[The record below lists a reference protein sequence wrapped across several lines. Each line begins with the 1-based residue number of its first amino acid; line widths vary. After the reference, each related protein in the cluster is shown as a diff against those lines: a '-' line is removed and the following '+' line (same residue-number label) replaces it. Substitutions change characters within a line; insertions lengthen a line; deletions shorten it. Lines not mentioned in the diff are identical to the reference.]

1 MLIYRD
7 YVSGDEVCS
16 DSFPMK
22 LLHNDVIMEVDAAN
36 IRIDGGIDEA
46 LIGGNASADGED
58 ADAGA
63 DDGAVTGINVII
75 NHKLNPTQFTKKD
88 FKTYFGAWMKKAA
101 KWIEENKGAD
111 RAAAFKKD
119 GLEAFKKIFASFKD
133 WDLYIGESMN
143 PDGSIVF
150 MNYREDGVTPYFWFF
165 KDALEEEKF

>member
-1 MLIYRD
+1 MGLISRVSSRTYRSSCVAPLLFYFLFFLIHVLLQVQELIMLIYRD

-22 LLHNDVIMEVDAAN
+22 LLYNDVIMEVDAAN
-36 IRIDGGIDEA
+36 IRIDGGIDDS

-63 DDGAVTGINVII
+63 DDSAVTGINVII

-88 FKTYFGAWMKKAA
+88 FK
-101 KWIEENKGAD
+101 
-111 RAAAFKKD
+111 KD
-119 GLEAFKKIFASFKD
+119 GLEAFKKIFGSFKD

-143 PDGSIVF
+143 PDG
-150 MNYREDGVTPYFWFF
+150 
-165 KDALEEEKF
+165 